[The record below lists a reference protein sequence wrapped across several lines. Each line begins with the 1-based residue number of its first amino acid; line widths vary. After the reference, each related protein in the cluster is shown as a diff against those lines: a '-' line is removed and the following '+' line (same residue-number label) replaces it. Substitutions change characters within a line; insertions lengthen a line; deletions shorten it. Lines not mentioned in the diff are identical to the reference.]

1 MASTATWM
9 RPSVIKAIFIAGF
22 GVLLHSA
29 ISAAQHRSFQRIN
42 RQVREAG
49 SVDASVEDLNLPLD
63 IWLETLTSA
72 VLVLWCF
79 VQMTVKLKVIRPEA
93 EYENRTSES
102 LDFRPSF
109 MVFGQKESLYKLRL
123 LDQTAGEAPLPVEG
137 HANASQHPDQ
147 DEVTVEDAPQ
157 LENDD
162 E

>member
-1 MASTATWM
+1 MVKS
-9 RPSVIKAIFIAGF
+9 SVIKAIFVAGF

-49 SVDASVEDLNLPLD
+49 SVDVIDDQTLPLD

-79 VQMTVKLKVIRPEA
+79 VQMTVKLKLIRPEA

-109 MVFGQKESLYKLRL
+109 MVFGQKESMYKLRL
-123 LDQTAGEAPLPVEG
+123 LDGNNTSDLTVMAAADDAQREDSGEDLPPLE
-137 HANASQHPDQ
+137 
-147 DEVTVEDAPQ
+147 E
-157 LENDD
+157 
-162 E
+162 